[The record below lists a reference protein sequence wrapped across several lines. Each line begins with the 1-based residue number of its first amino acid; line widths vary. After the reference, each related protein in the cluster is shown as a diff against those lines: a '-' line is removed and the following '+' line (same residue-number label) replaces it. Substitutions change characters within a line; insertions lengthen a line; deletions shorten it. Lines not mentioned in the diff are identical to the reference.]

1 MSNDNARPTSE
12 FSDQKSDSYKD
23 SNIVLNQPHAIIKRR
38 LNEIAKKYYKEKV
51 AKLYKLIDYLSEWT
65 KVYKINEKTSI
76 DLMLTAIT
84 QRLYEEHN
92 ENQRLPSLEIQVPFI
107 FDSYTSTP
115 ESFLEY
121 LVGGEK
127 LKKIQDQ
134 IKKRTPQQNKEIINL
149 IEQEW
154 GRKENFIL
162 KKEKIV
168 ENFIKRK
175 KRLE

>member
-1 MSNDNARPTSE
+1 MSNDNARPMSE
-12 FSDQKSDSYKD
+12 FSDQKSDSYQD

-38 LNEIAKKYYKEKV
+38 LNEIAKKYYEEKV

-65 KVYKINEKTSI
+65 IAYKINEKTSI
-76 DLMLTAIT
+76 DLILTAIT
-84 QRLYEEHN
+84 QRLHEEYK
-92 ENQRLPSLEIQVPFI
+92 NQRSPALEIQIPYI

-121 LVGGEK
+121 LVGEEK

-134 IKKRTPQQNKEIINL
+134 IKKRTFQQNKEIINL
-149 IEQEW
+149 IEHEW

-162 KKEKIV
+162 EKEKII
-168 ENFIKRK
+168 EKLIKRK
-175 KRLE
+175 KRLK